1 MFRVSKSILSRLTT
15 TRGHPRTVYIPTMGK
30 ILPPSLCGQ
39 VCPTMNGKR
48 SAKPGEMRNL
58 ATSCRKIWQRVV
70 KSGEAMKGRH
80 PQTSVSIAVT
90 FEEEKMHN

>member
-1 MFRVSKSILSRLTT
+1 MWASVSN
-15 TRGHPRTVYIPTMGK
+15 HEWW
-30 ILPPSLCGQ
+30 
-39 VCPTMNGKR
+39 R

-70 KSGEAMKGRH
+70 KLGEAMKGRH

-90 FEEEKMHN
+90 FEEEKNA